1 MIMTEKELTSM
12 LHQWEQAYKKG
23 LLTFWILLSL
33 SERPM
38 YAYEMREKIMEFSQG
53 SIVADENS
61 IYRALKRFADS
72 GIVISE
78 MRPSEIGPERKYF
91 QLSLIGCDL
100 LEQFIDRNISVLQDK
115 SVVSAIKNFQNTNH
129 KERIR

>member
-1 MIMTEKELTSM
+1 MSDIEVTNM
-12 LHQWEQAYKKG
+12 LHQWEQTYKKG

-61 IYRALKRFADS
+61 FYRALKRFADS
-72 GIVISE
+72 GIVTSQ
-78 MRPSEIGPERKYF
+78 MKPSEIGPDRKYF
-91 QLSLIGCDL
+91 ELSPIGSEL
-100 LEQFIDRNISVLQDK
+100 LEQFIDRNINVLQEQP
-115 SVVSAIKNFQNTNH
+115 VVTVIKNFQKNNH
-129 KERIR
+129 KERKKR

>member
-1 MIMTEKELTSM
+1 VTDL

-38 YAYEMREKIMEFSQG
+38 YAYEMREKIMESSRG

-72 GIVISE
+72 GIVTSQ
-78 MRPSEIGPERKYF
+78 MKPSNIGPERKYF
-91 QLSLIGCDL
+91 ELSSIGSEL
-100 LEQFIDRNISVLQDK
+100 LHQFIQRNIAVLQDK
-115 SVVSAIKNFQNTNH
+115 PVVMAINKFQKTNH
-129 KERIR
+129 KERTKS